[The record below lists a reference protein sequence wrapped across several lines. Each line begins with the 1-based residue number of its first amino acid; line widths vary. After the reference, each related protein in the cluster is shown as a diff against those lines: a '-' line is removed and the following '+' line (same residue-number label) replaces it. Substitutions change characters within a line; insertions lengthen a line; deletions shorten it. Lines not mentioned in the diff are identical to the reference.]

1 MAKPKT
7 DNKMLGILFIVMAG
21 FCFSL
26 MTFFVRK
33 AGKLPTMEKA
43 FFRNAVAVIVAAVT
57 LLRSPE
63 KFHMKKGSGWDIF
76 GRCLF
81 GTTGMVCNFYAIDHL
96 ALADANMLNKLSP
109 FFAIIMSA
117 IILKEKPNRVEWA
130 AVVIAMVGTLFVI
143 KPSFNIQFAYGLIGV
158 YGGFGAGLAYT
169 FVHRLG
175 TKGER
180 GSLIVFCFSVFSCLF
195 TLPFMIFNFVPMTAK
210 QLGIMILAGISATGG
225 QFCITTAYTK
235 AAARDISV
243 FDYSQIIFAA
253 LIGFFLLDE
262 LPDRLSFIGYTLIIG
277 VAVWKWWYL
286 RKQAIAAEALNSENA
301 AGKKEESV

>member
-1 MAKPKT
+1 MKK
-7 DNKMLGILFIVMAG
+7 DNKILGIFYIVLAG

-33 AGKLPTMEKA
+33 AGNLPTMEKA
-43 FFRNAVAVIVAAVT
+43 FFRNAVAVVVAAVT
-57 LLRSPE
+57 LARSPE
-63 KFHMKKGSGWDIF
+63 GFRMKKGSAPDIF

-117 IILKEKPNRVEWA
+117 IILKEKPKKIEWV
-130 AVVIAMVGTLFVI
+130 AVAVAMAGTLFVV
-143 KPSFNIQFAYGLIGV
+143 KPSFNIQFFYGLVGV

-175 TKGER
+175 SRGER

-195 TLPFMIFNFVPMTAK
+195 TLPFMVVSFVPMTVK
-210 QLGIMILAGISATGG
+210 QLLIMLLAGISATGG

-253 LIGFFLLDE
+253 LIGFFFLDE
-262 LPDRLSFIGYTLIIG
+262 LPDVLSFIGYTLIIG

-286 RKQAIAAEALNSENA
+286 TRPEKVSDRENTP
-301 AGKKEESV
+301 G